1 MDKFSVV
8 ILMDVSWVNIE
19 FEIDKEKM
27 YDRDTDPS
35 IERIVIGSDTIK
47 INYNQM
53 SEKKENYT
61 RVILI
66 DNLLGYEYPVVRG
79 EGI

>member
-1 MDKFSVV
+1 
-8 ILMDVSWVNIE
+8 MDVSWVNIE

-53 SEKKENYT
+53 SKKKENYT

-79 EGI
+79 EAI

>member
-1 MDKFSVV
+1 M
-8 ILMDVSWVNIE
+8 LMDVSWVNIE
-19 FEIDKEKM
+19 FDMDKEKM
-27 YDRDTDPS
+27 YDRSTDPS
-35 IERIVIGSDTIK
+35 IDRIFIGSDTIK

-53 SEKKENYT
+53 SKKKENYI

-66 DNLLGYEYPVVRG
+66 DNLVGYEYPIVRG

>member
-1 MDKFSVV
+1 MV
-8 ILMDVSWVNIE
+8 IIVDVSWVNLE

-27 YDRDTDPS
+27 YDARSDSS
-35 IERIVIGSDTIK
+35 IDRIVIGSDTIK
-47 INYNQM
+47 ITYNQM
-53 SEKKENYT
+53 SSRKEKFI

-66 DNLLGYEYPVVRG
+66 ENLLGYEYPIVRG

>member
-1 MDKFSVV
+1 MDKLSVV

-53 SEKKENYT
+53 SKKKENYT